1 LKITSDHVDVPT
13 PDGGQIRTFVAAPQ
27 ATGKYP
33 GILCYSDIF
42 QLTGPM
48 LRSCARLA
56 GYGFVVAA
64 PEIYRRLESPGLVI
78 PFDDAGRT
86 RGLQDAGN
94 TPVADFDADC
104 RSLLDYLHQHPG
116 VAAGQIGA
124 AGFCIGGHLAF
135 RASLQP
141 DVRATVCFYGTGIH
155 NGALGKDADA
165 GSLQRAT
172 EISGELLLVWGAHDP
187 HIPEEGR
194 KRIEEALKQA
204 GANFSQRLYQAE
216 HAFMRDEGSR
226 YDSEATDEAF
236 SDMVRLY
243 RRAFTR

>member
-1 LKITSDHVDVPT
+1 LKITTDHVDVPT
-13 PDGGQIRTFVAAPQ
+13 PAGGQIRTFVAAPQ

-33 GILCYSDIF
+33 GILFYSDIF

-78 PFDDAGRT
+78 PFDDAGRR
-86 RGLQDAGN
+86 RGLENAGN

-104 RSLLDYLHQHPG
+104 RIVLDYLHQHPA

-165 GSLQRAT
+165 GSLQQAAR
-172 EISGELLLVWGAHDP
+172 ISGELLLIWGAHDP

-194 KRIEEALKQA
+194 KKIEEALKQA
-204 GANFSQRLYQAE
+204 GTNFSQRLYQAE

-243 RRAFTR
+243 RRSFPR

>member
-1 LKITSDHVDVPT
+1 MKITTDHLDVPT
-13 PDGGQIRTFVAAPQ
+13 PDGGHIRTFLASPQ
-27 ATGKYP
+27 VTGKYP
-33 GILCYSDIF
+33 GILFYSDIF

-64 PEIYRRLESPGLVI
+64 PEIYRRLEPPGLVI

-104 RSLLDYLHQHPG
+104 RSMLDYLDQYPA

-135 RASLQP
+135 RASLHP
-141 DVRATVCFYGTGIH
+141 EVRATVCFYGTGIH
-155 NGALGKDADA
+155 NGVLGKDPDA
-165 GSLQRAT
+165 GSLQQADK
-172 EISGELLLVWGAHDP
+172 ISGELLLVWGADDP

-194 KRIEEALKQA
+194 KRVEEALKEA
-204 GANFSQRLYQAE
+204 GTKFSQRLYQAE
-216 HAFMRDEGSR
+216 HAFMRDEGNR

-236 SDMVRLY
+236 SDMIPFY
-243 RRAFTR
+243 RRVFTR